1 MMKQETYDTVSFDI
15 FFICI
20 LLYFQNQTLDV
31 HMKRENAGTQ
41 TVQGFSPPPFLSVEV
56 LQHDPDLLHYYT
68 GLESFEKFQAVFET
82 LGPAVNHLTY
92 LRTQTVKNLSPVNQF
107 LLMVTKLRQDVDY
120 LPLSRMFGVSVF
132 TAENVF
138 CTWVNFCSR
147 QWGEIDTWV
156 SQELVRYFSPR
167 DFKAKFPTTRVVLD
181 GTEIP
186 VEKPSNPSSQRATFS
201 TYKNTNTVKSVIGG
215 TPGGLVSYVSPAYG
229 GSTSD
234 RQIIERGDLPQQCTA
249 GDSVMADKGFN
260 VQDIFAPFDVQVNI
274 PAFFTKKN
282 RLTEQQVLKDRKVSS
297 KRVHIERLIG
307 QAKTYKILVN
317 GLGAAE
323 TKLSRHIIFLCFALC
338 NFRKK
343 VVSADA

>member
-1 MMKQETYDTVSFDI
+1 MFII
-15 FFICI
+15 F
-20 LLYFQNQTLDV
+20 LLFFLFLQNQTLDV
-31 HMKRENAGTQ
+31 NMESEDAWTQ
-41 TVQGFSPPPFLSVEV
+41 TVQGSSLPPFLSIET
-56 LQHDPDLLHYYT
+56 LQLDPELLRYYT

-82 LGPAVNHLTY
+82 LGPAVNHLIY
-92 LRTQTVKNLSPVNQF
+92 LRTQTVKNLSPANQF
-107 LLMVTKLRQDVDY
+107 LLMLTKLRQDTDY

-132 TAENVF
+132 TADNVF

-156 SQELVRYFSPR
+156 SQEQVRYFAPS

-249 GDSVMADKGFN
+249 GDSIMADKGFN
-260 VQDIFAPFDVQVNI
+260 VQDIFAPFDVRVNI

-282 RLTEQQVLKDRKVSS
+282 RLTEEQVLRDRKVSS

-307 QAKTYKILVN
+307 MAKTYKILVN
-317 GLGAAE
+317 GLSAAE
-323 TKLSRHIIFLCFALC
+323 TKLSSHIIFVCFALC
-338 NFRKK
+338 NFRKN